1 MSAGSRPWTHE
12 QLAARAID
20 LVKNRPDLGVHFG
33 VVAIGDEL
41 IQYPASAGAEYL
53 EFVDATLDLCMDGKG
68 DAAIV
73 AWQWPGRAYVTVM
86 LACPADGTTSIAV
99 YPPEAV
105 N

>member
-1 MSAGSRPWTHE
+1 MNAGSPPWSHE
-12 QLAARAID
+12 TLQARAVDMIQ
-20 LVKNRPDLGVHFG
+20 NRPGIGNHFG
-33 VVAIGDEL
+33 VVVIGDNLYQFPPDE
-41 IQYPASAGAEYL
+41 GATYL
-53 EFVDATLDLCMDGKG
+53 ELVDDTLDFCAEKKG

-99 YPPEAV
+99 FPQSEL